1 VIKMFQNLEQQIIL
15 SFSGLSIEAV
25 TLREQFIYSS
35 IQREQDQT
43 KKQYLQQFHEGIVK
57 YKETLK

>member
-1 VIKMFQNLEQQIIL
+1 MFQNLEQQIMQ

-25 TLREQFIYSS
+25 TLREQLIYSS
-35 IQREQDQT
+35 FQKEQDAV

-57 YKETLK
+57 YKKTLK